1 MKPSMK
7 KLYILPMFCCLF
19 TISLWSQ
26 NSDTKKADKHFD
38 RFEYVDAI
46 DAYEKLIRKG
56 KANSYVYRQL
66 AIANY
71 KTSNFEESE
80 QFFKRYLRNNRNAP
94 AEDYYTYSQTLL
106 SNQKTEDYKKA
117 MLDFSEKAPGDSR
130 AKAFL
135 ENPNYLEDLKSMTPR
150 FELNPL
156 SLNSEYSDFGAYEYG
171 GKLYFLSTRNET
183 RKTYGWNKQPSLDI
197 FVADNVGG
205 TFKNSKEI
213 EGEINTKFHEG
224 TVAISNDGSTIYFTR
239 NDYLNGNYRKDNDG
253 INHLKIYKATL
264 VNGSFQDIEDLP
276 FNDVSFSNANP
287 ALSPDE
293 TKLYFSSDRPGG
305 YGASD
310 LYVVQIKEDGSFVEP
325 KNLGP
330 AVNTERRE
338 NFPFIDQENTLYFS
352 SDGHLGLGGLDV
364 YYAKVDSGSFLPPQ
378 NLGSPLNSNADD
390 FAFTYNGNIEKG
402 YVSSNRTEKKK
413 GKVIDNIYR
422 ANLVHPLEQTSLLV
436 EVVDAKTERFIENA
450 QVIFYDEYQN
460 EFIRN
465 RTNATG
471 VSKNFLPTGQK
482 FDLQVNMSNYESQS
496 ISLRIPETQ
505 MLVRVALEPELTETE
520 VELLILQ
527 ERIFFE
533 YDDATIRP
541 EAALELDKLISIL
554 KENPELNIKVIS
566 HTDER
571 GSKAY
576 NMELSQ
582 RRAENTVNYL
592 VENGIDSTRLSSEGK
607 EKSEPVNSC
616 DSGCSEAE
624 HEENR
629 RSEFEVVE

>member
-1 MKPSMK
+1 MK
-7 KLYILPMFCCLF
+7 KLYILSMFCCLF

-56 KANSYVYRQL
+56 KANSHVYKQL

-71 KTSNFEESE
+71 KTSNFEDSE
-80 QFFKRYLRNNRNAP
+80 KFYKRYLRNSRNASS
-94 AEDYYTYSQTLL
+94 EDYYNYAQTLL
-106 SNQKTEDYKKA
+106 INQKTEDYKKA
-117 MLDFSEKAPGDSR
+117 MLDFSEKAPSDSR

-135 ENPNYLEDLKSMTPR
+135 ENPDYLEDLKSMTPR
-150 FELNPL
+150 FQLNPL
-156 SLNSEYSDFGAYEYG
+156 SLNSEYSDFGAYEHG
-171 GKLYFLSTRNET
+171 GKLYFVSARNET
-183 RKTYGWNKQPSLDI
+183 RKTYGWNKQPTLDL
-197 FVADNVGG
+197 FVADNVAG

-224 TVAISNDGSTIYFTR
+224 SVAITNDGSTIYFTR
-239 NDYLNGNYRKDNDG
+239 NDYVNGNYRKDDEG

-264 VNGSFQDIEDLP
+264 VNGSFQDIQDLP

-293 TKLYFSSDRPGG
+293 SKLYFSSDRPGG

-310 LYVVQIKEDGSFVEP
+310 LYVVQIEGDGSFGKP
-325 KNLGP
+325 RNLGP
-330 AVNTERRE
+330 TVNTERRE
-338 NFPFIDQENTLYFS
+338 SFPFIDQENTLYFS

-364 YYAKVDSGSFLPPQ
+364 YYAKRDSGGFLPPQ
-378 NLGSPLNSNADD
+378 NLGSPLNSRSDD
-390 FAFTYNGNIEKG
+390 FAFTYNGSVEKG

-413 GKVIDNIYR
+413 GERIDNIYR
-422 ANLVHPLEQTSLLV
+422 ANLIHPLEQTSLLV
-436 EVVDAKTERFIENA
+436 EVVDAKTDRFLENA
-450 QVIFYDEYQN
+450 QVIFYGEDQN
-460 EFIRN
+460 EFSRS
-465 RTNATG
+465 RTNDSG
-471 VSKNFLPTGQK
+471 LSKNFLPTGQK
-482 FDLQVNMSNYESQS
+482 FDLQVNMKDYQSQS
-496 ISLRIPETQ
+496 ISMRVPETQ
-505 MLVRVALEPELTETE
+505 MLIKVALEPEVSQAEAE
-520 VELLILQ
+520 MLILQ

-582 RRAENTVNYL
+582 KRAENTVNYL
-592 VENGIDSTRLSSEGK
+592 VENGIDASRLTSEGK
-607 EKSEPVNSC
+607 GKTEPVNNC
-616 DSGCSEAE
+616 DSGCSEEE

-629 RSEFEVVE
+629 RSEFKVVE